1 MSNRAFRYA
10 LLFLSL
16 SIMPAFAQEK
26 TVAAAPAN
34 APGQQ
39 AQAAA
44 SRSDYT
50 IGESDVLAVNVWRD
64 QELSR
69 VLTVR
74 PDGKITLP
82 LIGEIQA
89 SGMTPLALQSKIA
102 ELLRDVVKNPEVTV
116 IVQEPRSQSFNVI
129 GEVQKPGTYTLGQRL
144 TVLDA
149 LALAG
154 GFRDFA
160 KVKQV
165 YVLRTSAEG
174 KNEKLAFNYKK
185 AVAGDISQI
194 IYLKPH
200 DTVVVP

>member
-1 MSNRAFRYA
+1 
-10 LLFLSL
+10 
-16 SIMPAFAQEK
+16 
-26 TVAAAPAN
+26 
-34 APGQQ
+34 
-39 AQAAA
+39 
-44 SRSDYT
+44 
-50 IGESDVLAVNVWRD
+50 VWRD

>member
-1 MSNRAFRYA
+1 MSNRVFRNA
-10 LLFLSL
+10 SLFLLL
-16 SIMPAFAQEK
+16 SMMPAFAQEK
-26 TVAAAPAN
+26 TAAAAPTDA
-34 APGQQ
+34 AGQQ
-39 AQAAA
+39 TQAA

-50 IGESDVLAVNVWRD
+50 IGESDVLAINVWRD